1 MPPHKQRKHAGDKNA
16 FKIEG
21 KSNFTVK
28 IIPNSQK
35 KNNKNVSEMEL
46 KQLEDRKHFKILFP
60 PKKNKY
66 FFGGGVVKTFQG
78 ITQILKRHFYFYK

>member
-1 MPPHKQRKHAGDKNA
+1 MYVMKVLPPHKQRNHAGNKNA

-35 KNNKNVSEMEL
+35 KKNVSEMEL
-46 KQLEDRKHFKILFP
+46 KQLEDRKHFKISFL
-60 PKKNKY
+60 PKRNKY

-78 ITQILKRHFYFYK
+78 IKQI